1 VVMKELDPKQVP
13 AVSGGEMA
21 PGPFGSGELLP
32 PAPVMPDYPQNPARI
47 DPAHGP
53 GHVEQ

>member
-1 VVMKELDPKQVP
+1 MKELDPKQVP